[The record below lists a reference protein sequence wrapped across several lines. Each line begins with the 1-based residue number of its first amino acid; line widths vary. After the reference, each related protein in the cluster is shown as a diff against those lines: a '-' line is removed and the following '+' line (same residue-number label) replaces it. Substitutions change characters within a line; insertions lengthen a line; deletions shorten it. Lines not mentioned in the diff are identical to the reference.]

1 MFSRKKLEN
10 SKSWILLRQHK
21 QSLGWPRWPPPPP
34 RPRSRGLRLPTHNRC
49 HLDYF
54 QHFEKKTIH
63 PPSSKKLE
71 STWVLVLDDTLG
83 KKYSGRFFNQ
93 KCAKLFYS
101 PHERIREKKSYI
113 PIWTTTGPIKLYIV
127 LQKTFRVTLLFPVGN
142 FVKGKIAPENF
153 SVKLLCI
160 FVGFFVFI
168 KIDPALCAKSRAKR
182 LFSMRKKGSPREP
195 SNLINSRRD
204 IGFAP
209 SKLCP

>member
-21 QSLGWPRWPPPPP
+21 QSLGWPRWPPPP
-34 RPRSRGLRLPTHNRC
+34 HNRC

-83 KKYSGRFFNQ
+83 KKYSGRFLIKNVRNFFTH
-93 KCAKLFYS
+93 LM
-101 PHERIREKKSYI
+101 RENSRKKIVYN
-113 PIWTTTGPIKLYIV
+113 WTTTGPIKLYIYITKDV
-127 LQKTFRVTLLFPVGN
+127 LSYFIISC
-142 FVKGKIAPENF
+142 GKFCEGKNYSREF

-160 FVGFFVFI
+160 FDICWIFRVHQNWPVC
-168 KIDPALCAKSRAKR
+168 KI
-182 LFSMRKKGSPREP
+182 
-195 SNLINSRRD
+195 
-204 IGFAP
+204 
-209 SKLCP
+209 

>member
-34 RPRSRGLRLPTHNRC
+34 RPRLPTHNRC

-101 PHERIREKKSYI
+101 PHERIREKKIVYI
-113 PIWTTTGPIKLYIV
+113 YLFGQQQAQSNCILYYKRP
-127 LQKTFRVTLLFPVGN
+127 LELLYYFLWEILWKEKSLPRIFPWNCYVYLLD
-142 FVKGKIAPENF
+142 F
-153 SVKLLCI
+153 SC
-160 FVGFFVFI
+160 
-168 KIDPALCAKSRAKR
+168 S
-182 LFSMRKKGSPREP
+182 
-195 SNLINSRRD
+195 
-204 IGFAP
+204 
-209 SKLCP
+209 

>member
-21 QSLGWPRWPPPPP
+21 QSLGWPRWPPPP
-34 RPRSRGLRLPTHNRC
+34 HNRC

-83 KKYSGRFFNQ
+83 KKYSGRFLIKNVRNFFTH
-93 KCAKLFYS
+93 LM
-101 PHERIREKKSYI
+101 RENSRKKIVYN
-113 PIWTTTGPIKLYIV
+113 WTTKGPIKLYIV

-142 FVKGKIAPENF
+142 FVKGKTTLENF
-153 SVKLLCI
+153 PWNYYVYLI

-168 KIDPALCAKSRAKR
+168 KIDLCAKSRAKR

>member
-93 KCAKLFYS
+93 KCAKLFLLIS
-101 PHERIREKKSYI
+101 WENSRKKIVYN
-113 PIWTTTGPIKLYIV
+113 WTTTGPIKLYIIF
-127 LQKTFRVTLLFPVGN
+127 QKTFRVTLLFPVAN

>member
-101 PHERIREKKSYI
+101 PHERIREKKIVYI
-113 PIWTTTGPIKLYIV
+113 YLFGQQQAQSNCILYYKRP
-127 LQKTFRVTLLFPVGN
+127 LELLYYFLWEILWKEESLPRIFPWNCYVYLLD
-142 FVKGKIAPENF
+142 F
-153 SVKLLCI
+153 SC
-160 FVGFFVFI
+160 
-168 KIDPALCAKSRAKR
+168 S
-182 LFSMRKKGSPREP
+182 
-195 SNLINSRRD
+195 
-204 IGFAP
+204 
-209 SKLCP
+209 

>member
-34 RPRSRGLRLPTHNRC
+34 HNRC

-83 KKYSGRFFNQ
+83 KKYTGRFFESKMCKTFLLTSWEN
-93 KCAKLFYS
+93 S
-101 PHERIREKKSYI
+101 RKKIVYN
-113 PIWTTTGPIKLYIV
+113 WTTKGPIKLYIV